1 VSALSIEEMTEPY
14 SGQLTV
20 MQRPLGIKPV
30 IEITQDMTAA
40 LAQAAIG
47 SKLSPMLM
55 LRMAEIGVSKEVIM
69 SVLLNLSPSM
79 RAVIDEW
86 VPQLSAMYV
95 RLLRNNEAINELKLV
110 AMHSAEPE
118 LCIQEDEAHSVEAI
132 TQRLGHE
139 KWYSIVYD
147 PKSGL
152 RSFIQVGRGLPEMLG
167 YHMEEFLSRV
177 AANDMPLPSPEIEF
191 FCTCI
196 HTIYNPG
203 NSELKFFSRLNCKV
217 PGISANEMWEFPA
230 FDTHMGVYT
239 VFKLHDSMGRL
250 KQVRDVLLVCHQ

>member
-1 VSALSIEEMTEPY
+1 MSALSIEEMTEPY

-132 TQRLGHE
+132 TQMMTLTA
-139 KWYSIVYD
+139 KIK
-147 PKSGL
+147 P
-152 RSFIQVGRGLPEMLG
+152 
-167 YHMEEFLSRV
+167 LSS
-177 AANDMPLPSPEIEF
+177 AKMNPLEIG
-191 FCTCI
+191 
-196 HTIYNPG
+196 P
-203 NSELKFFSRLNCKV
+203 
-217 PGISANEMWEFPA
+217 
-230 FDTHMGVYT
+230 
-239 VFKLHDSMGRL
+239 
-250 KQVRDVLLVCHQ
+250 